1 MTIYFFT
8 KGFAIPGQSYRLI
21 SRFTSNFHSWL
32 SNVFVSAISVYT
44 GTNAF
49 YLVYQIF
56 CGSRVGVRFWI
67 MSNVRRNCVPIMDLS
82 GGMMRKGGT
91 TAIGDDV
98 DGGRVMHTGYRK
110 I

>member
-1 MTIYFFT
+1 MFSF
-8 KGFAIPGQSYRLI
+8 L
-21 SRFTSNFHSWL
+21 RFLCTPVRTPFIWYTR
-32 SNVFVSAISVYT
+32 FSV
-44 GTNAF
+44 
-49 YLVYQIF
+49 VVP
-56 CGSRVGVRFWI
+56 VGVRFWI

-98 DGGRVMHTGYRK
+98 DGGRVMHTSYRK